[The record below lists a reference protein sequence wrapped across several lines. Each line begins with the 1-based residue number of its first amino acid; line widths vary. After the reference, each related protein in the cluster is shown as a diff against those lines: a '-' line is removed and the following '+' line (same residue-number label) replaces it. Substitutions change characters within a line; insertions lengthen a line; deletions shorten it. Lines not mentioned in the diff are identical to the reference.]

1 MPLNYLVW
9 GWLVAINLMTFF
21 AFRHDKQ
28 RAINGGR
35 RVSERDLLTLT
46 AIGGTI
52 GAWLGMRIF
61 RHKTQKPK
69 FSMGIFL
76 IAAAQCA
83 LIMLFDIS
91 A

>member
-21 AFRHDKQ
+21 AFWHDKQ

>member
-1 MPLNYLVW
+1 MDITYLVW
-9 GWLVAINLMTFF
+9 GWLAFINLFTLA

-28 RAINGGR
+28 RSINGGR
-35 RVSERDLLTLT
+35 RMPERDLLTLA
-46 AIGGTI
+46 AIGGTL

-61 RHKTQKPK
+61 RHKTQKAK

-83 LIMLFDIS
+83 LIMLMDIS